1 MIGIPLALALAACG
15 LQSGATGT
23 PLVSDQTRVSVDPGE
38 AVALGD
44 VVAAADVMG
53 LDLIVGAGDVNTV
66 TSPASLQVA
75 LSMAA
80 EGAEGQTL
88 TEVEALI
95 GAAGPDRS
103 DAINALTGTPCR
115 PSTATPV
122 WCKTR
127 SCPRPR
133 WCTVPTASSSMTP

>member
-53 LDLIVGAGDVNTV
+53 LDLIVGAGDVSTV
-66 TSPASLQVA
+66 TSPASPA
-75 LSMAA
+75 G
-80 EGAEGQTL
+80 GAVDG
-88 TEVEALI
+88 
-95 GAAGPDRS
+95 GRGR
-103 DAINALTGTPCR
+103 
-115 PSTATPV
+115 
-122 WCKTR
+122 
-127 SCPRPR
+127 
-133 WCTVPTASSSMTP
+133 